1 MTSGEGKDLAI
12 RRFAR
17 WMKFNLVGGI
27 GIGVQFLSLF
37 VLKSVL
43 HLNYLAAT
51 ALAVETAVVHNF
63 LWHECYTWADR
74 IQPSTRR
81 SLRRLGRFHLGNGVV
96 SILGSLALMKVMV
109 GLGHTNYL
117 AANGVAIVLCSFA
130 NFLVSDGWVFEGN
143 SREVS

>member
-74 IQPSTRR
+74 IQPSRR
-81 SLRRLGRFHLGNGVV
+81 SSWRRLARFHLGNGAV
-96 SILGSLALMKVMV
+96 SILGSLALMKVIV
-109 GLGHTNYL
+109 GLGHMNYL